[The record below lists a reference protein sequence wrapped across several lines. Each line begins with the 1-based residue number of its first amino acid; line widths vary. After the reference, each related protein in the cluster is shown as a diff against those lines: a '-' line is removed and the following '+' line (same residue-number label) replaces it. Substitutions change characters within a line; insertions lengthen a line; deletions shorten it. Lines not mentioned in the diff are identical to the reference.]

1 MDSENYSIPVETAEV
16 VNEALDKGKRVFA
29 VGTST
34 MKTLETAVSASDR
47 LKSKSGWTDKF
58 IFPPYEFKI
67 CGAMITNFHSPKS
80 TLLMMASAYGGFDQ
94 IMKAYKVAIKEKYMF
109 HTYGDALMII

>member
-1 MDSENYSIPVETAEV
+1 MDSENYAIPEETAIA
-16 VNEALDKGKRVFA
+16 VNKAIDNNKRIFA
-29 VGTST
+29 VGTSS
-34 MKTLETAVSASDR
+34 MKTLETAVTASDR

-67 CGAMITNFHSPKS
+67 CGGMITNFHSPKS
-80 TLLMMASAYGGFDQ
+80 TLLMMATAFGGFDN

-109 HTYGDALMII
+109 HTYGDALLII